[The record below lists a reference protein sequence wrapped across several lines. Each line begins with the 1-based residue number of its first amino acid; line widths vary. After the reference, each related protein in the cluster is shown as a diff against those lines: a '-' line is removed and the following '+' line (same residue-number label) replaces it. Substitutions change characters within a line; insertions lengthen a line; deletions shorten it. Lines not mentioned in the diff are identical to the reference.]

1 MNRRMLQLVHTV
13 GAIVG
18 MIIER
23 HVSRIPELKHLPRGF
38 VKLSPN
44 VHFNS
49 CTSKEAIIEGQYC
62 VESFK
67 SITQETEKSKST
79 R

>member
-23 HVSRIPELKHLPRGF
+23 HVSRIPELKHLLRGF

-49 CTSKEAIIEGQYC
+49 CTSKEAIIGGQYC

-67 SITQETEKSKST
+67 SITQETEKSKSK